1 MQNNPENFNIDIIG
15 IRENEATEKNFL
27 EILNMHDIVHI
38 HWVHPYILSEEETK
52 SFCKTLGIIK
62 KKKNALIIWTIH
74 NTVSHECQNRD
85 QEIARRKS
93 IANHCDR
100 FIVHSRH
107 AACEIKELYDIKEE
121 NIYIIPHG
129 KYEIN
134 QQKINNLIG
143 EKTHHTK
150 SMRLTILGELRAYKN
165 VEWAAKF
172 IDKINKEMILENKI
186 ELRIAGR
193 SISHE
198 QSEFLHRIAAS
209 NKYISLNLKRLSEE
223 ELLYEFCCS
232 DFIFIPYKKILT
244 SGICINSISHGK
256 PFIAPRFPSLLELE
270 KYNSSFLYDSEEELQ
285 RELIKFSDYHHRG
298 ILTHIF
304 DYKSIIENSAE
315 LEWEYIFKNL
325 ENNPFAP
332 I

>member
-1 MQNNPENFNIDIIG
+1 M
-15 IRENEATEKNFL
+15 
-27 EILNMHDIVHI
+27 
-38 HWVHPYILSEEETK
+38 
-52 SFCKTLGIIK
+52 
-62 KKKNALIIWTIH
+62 
-74 NTVSHECQNRD
+74 
-85 QEIARRKS
+85 
-93 IANHCDR
+93 
-100 FIVHSRH
+100 HSRH

-165 VEWAAKF
+165 EWAAKF

-186 ELRIAGR
+186 GLLAGR

-223 ELLYEFCCS
+223 ELYMNLLRFYFYTIQE
-232 DFIFIPYKKILT
+232 DPA
-244 SGICINSISHGK
+244 SG
-256 PFIAPRFPSLLELE
+256 
-270 KYNSSFLYDSEEELQ
+270 
-285 RELIKFSDYHHRG
+285 
-298 ILTHIF
+298 
-304 DYKSIIENSAE
+304 SA
-315 LEWEYIFKNL
+315 
-325 ENNPFAP
+325 
-332 I
+332 